1 MAFDFSN
8 TLNGIVYLT
17 PTQFTTLSNKNGT
30 VSGATQLF
38 SDKIYILNDSLTTT
52 SNNVLLT
59 ASAIT
64 NNFAHSATINSNGF
78 DIKSWSGAVLSTV
91 DLAGIS
97 VNYATTA
104 TYASYADNIND
115 MNINWGGPN
124 SAGQVKPIDVAIN
137 NQFNPNRLAFMRAS
151 DIKVQYSTDN
161 GTT

>member
-1 MAFDFSN
+1 MSTPYTFS
-8 TLNGIVYLT
+8 G
-17 PTQFTTLSNKNGT
+17 FT
-30 VSGATQLF
+30 VSAALPTTTD
-38 SDKIYILNDSLTTT
+38 SSHIYILNNPVSTTL
-52 SNNVLLT
+52 NNVLLT

-64 NNFAHSATINSNGF
+64 NNFAHSAAIKGNGF
-78 DIKSWSGAVLSTV
+78 EIKSWSGAVLSTV

-137 NQFNPNRLAFMRAS
+137 NEFNANRLAFMRAS